1 MFIMTI
7 ARLQMRWKRASSVLT
22 YPLQPFIIGLNKR
35 EEQET
40 MNSTNNVKSANKE
53 TILRMV
59 YKYHSV
65 TKSSLASSASLTVAT
80 VNNLMSELCTD
91 GICEETGFASGKG
104 RRSVLYSI
112 NRKYGFIV
120 GLRLTRA
127 SLILSTHDL
136 SLAAID
142 VKVIP
147 NDISDVV
154 SSLRKIEE
162 VITERLSALKEHRI
176 LGIGVTV
183 PGRTS
188 ADGTIIQI
196 PDYSQWNSIQLRKI
210 ISGFTD
216 VPIVVDNDTNA
227 LVLASE
233 LTGLSSGVRSFV
245 YLNFDDGVGAGF
257 MNKGHVFYGSNSQ
270 SCEVGHITIDPNGPV
285 CKCGRKGCFQAYVS
299 DAEILRRVNGNR
311 ARAENM
317 DQAIRL
323 YREGDPFARESFSAM
338 VSYINM
344 AIRNVIMMFDPELI
358 ILRNR
363 WLTALPDLFGAV
375 SGAVLRSKTDE
386 NNLPIR
392 GKLDILLDGDHKTV
406 EASPACIMMERL
418 FSSVG

>member
-1 MFIMTI
+1 M
-7 ARLQMRWKRASSVLT
+7 S
-22 YPLQPFIIGLNKR
+22 
-35 EEQET
+35 
-40 MNSTNNVKSANKE
+40 STNNVKSANKE
-53 TILRMV
+53 TILRAV
-59 YKYHSV
+59 YKSRSV
-65 TKSSLASSASLTVAT
+65 TKSSLAASASLTVAT
-80 VNNLMSELCTD
+80 VNNLVSELCAD

-104 RRSVLYSI
+104 RRSALYGI
-112 NRKYGFIV
+112 NRKYGYII

-136 SLAAID
+136 SLTALD

-154 SSLRKIEE
+154 SSLRKIDEA
-162 VITERLSALKEHRI
+162 ISERLDALRNRRI

-210 ISGFTD
+210 ISGSTD

-227 LVLASE
+227 LVLASG
-233 LTGLSSGVRSFV
+233 LTGLSGGARSFV
-245 YLNFDDGVGAGF
+245 YLNCDEGVGAGF
-257 MNKGHVFYGSNSQ
+257 MNNGRVFYGSNSQ

-285 CKCGRKGCFQAYVS
+285 CKCGRRGCFQAYVS
-299 DAEILRRVNGNR
+299 DAEILRRMNWNG
-311 ARAENM
+311 ARADNI
-317 DQAIRL
+317 DKAIRL
-323 YREGDPFARESFSAM
+323 YGEGNPYARESFSAT

-363 WLTALPDLFGAV
+363 WMTALPELFGEV

-386 NNLPIR
+386 NDLPIR

-406 EASPACIMMERL
+406 DASPACVVMERL
-418 FSSVG
+418 FSSVV